1 MSILRRRSEIEEVE
15 KKANKLID
23 FGKKSQA
30 NLDTIICGYF
40 TRKEITSG
48 RWGFDKECLL
58 ENLQLWGYSKDNIE
72 KILDQLISSKLLQNF
87 KWRNRD
93 IYDFAYRDKL
103 EFQIHFIEL
112 LKDSPL
118 FRSRVEEFEKDIDS
132 YLLRKVKEEKDEDVA
147 STLRLLFSLS
157 LPEIGTRSELGSI
170 AEFHFKSISGEKWV
184 DLVTELIQKKIVLMR
199 LNFLSSNV
207 ASEYFIPEYARS
219 VVSTYINYANMLL
232 KRKLETLIPFPLF
245 DQRFQVLEEHKST
258 LLKKGLCY
266 RKWTTP
272 KVKLTENFIPTR
284 FLHQIFIEEIVEIP
298 ELIIKSYPD
307 DELWTYYL
315 IGRALINAKH
325 SISISSPY
333 TDHTTLTHFVKTAP
347 KDVEIRI
354 LTSRIGGKKKER
366 KFFEVLQEMW
376 KDGYRIEVLKILRES
391 GRVPL
396 HDRYVIQDNKIA
408 IDLPGD
414 LKRGFSGKD
423 KAENIKWI
431 PLEEK
436 VVVYNDQFSKLWNM
450 NFSESDFV
458 SDSSSILGVRLSFT
472 KPDLATTY
480 RISLVNGK
488 IKKEKKTVSF
498 NQFFSQI

>member
-1 MSILRRRSEIEEVE
+1 MSILRRRSEIEEVK
-15 KKANKLID
+15 KKANKLTD

-48 RWGFDKECLL
+48 YWGFDKECLL
-58 ENLQLWGYSKDNIE
+58 ENLQLWGYSKNSTE
-72 KILDQLISSKLLQNF
+72 KILDQLISDKLLQSF
-87 KWRNRD
+87 KWRNRN
-93 IYDFAYRDKL
+93 ICDFAYRDKL
-103 EFQIHFIEL
+103 EFQTRFIKF
-112 LKDSPL
+112 LKGDPL
-118 FRSRVEEFEKDIDS
+118 FRSRVDKIKKDIDS
-132 YLLRKVKEEKDEDVA
+132 YLLRKIKEEKDEDVA
-147 STLRLLFSLS
+147 STLRLLFSLP
-157 LPEIGTRSELGSI
+157 LPEIGTRSEFGSI

-184 DLVTELIQKKIVLMR
+184 DLITELIQKRIVLMR

-207 ASEYFIPEYARS
+207 GSEYFIPEYAKS
-219 VVSTYINYANMLL
+219 VVSTYLKYANMLL
-232 KRKLETLIPFPLF
+232 KRKLETLVRFPLF
-245 DQRFQVLEEHKST
+245 DQKFQVSEKHKST
-258 LLKKGLCY
+258 FLKKGLCY
-266 RKWTTP
+266 RKWTIP
-272 KVKLTENFIPTR
+272 KIKLTKDFIPTR

-315 IGRALINAKH
+315 IGKALINARH

-347 KDVEIRI
+347 KDVEIKI
-354 LTSRIGGKKKER
+354 LTSRIGGKKKEK
-366 KFFEVLQEMW
+366 KFFKMLQGIW
-376 KDGYRIEVLKILRES
+376 KDGYRIEALKILRES

-396 HDRYVIQDNKIA
+396 HGRYIIQDNKIA

-458 SDSSSILGVRLSFT
+458 SDLSSLLGVRLSFT
-472 KPDLATTY
+472 KPDFAFTY
-480 RISLVNGK
+480 KISLVNGK
-488 IKKEKKTVSF
+488 IKREQKTISF
-498 NQFFSQI
+498 DQFLSQM